1 MAKINAKDLSKAG
14 MTAEVYDADG
24 KRLPRMTVSVDTET
38 GEYSYYE
45 NGPDGKLNYWLGI
58 KPFTPVEYI
67 GQAKLPLRVLMKK
80 KEG

>member
-24 KRLPRMTVSVDTET
+24 KKLPLITVSVDTET

-80 KEG
+80 MEG

>member
-1 MAKINAKDLSKAG
+1 MAKINAKDLSRAG

-24 KRLPRMTVSVDTET
+24 KRLPEMTVSVDTET

-67 GQAKLPLRVLMKK
+67 GQAKLPLKVQIKK
-80 KEG
+80 MEG